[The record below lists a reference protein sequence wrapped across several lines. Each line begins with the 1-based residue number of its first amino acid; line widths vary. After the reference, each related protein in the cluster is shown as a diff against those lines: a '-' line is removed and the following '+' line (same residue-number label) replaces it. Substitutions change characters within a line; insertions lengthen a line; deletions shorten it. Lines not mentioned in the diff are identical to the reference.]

1 MSETDETEIQEDAA
15 WPRDM
20 MARVGRLGRA
30 TMEVVVELGRARV
43 PLEDVLNAEVGT
55 IFETDKLCGLPME
68 IFVNEVLFARGETV
82 VVGDQLAVRVTD
94 LVKNENR

>member
-1 MSETDETEIQEDAA
+1 MSENETTAHEDTA

-20 MARVGRLGRA
+20 MSRVGRLGRA
-30 TMEVVVELGRARV
+30 TMEVVVELGRARI
-43 PLEDVLNAEVGT
+43 PLEDVLNAEPGS
-55 IFETDKLCGLPME
+55 IFETDKLSGMPME
-68 IFVNEVLFARGETV
+68 IFVNDVLFARGETV